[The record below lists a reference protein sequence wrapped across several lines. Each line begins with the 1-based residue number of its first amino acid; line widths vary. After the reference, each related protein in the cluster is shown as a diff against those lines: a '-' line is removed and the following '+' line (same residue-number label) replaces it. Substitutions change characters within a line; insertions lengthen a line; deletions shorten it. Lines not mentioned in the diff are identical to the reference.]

1 MKKQISKLIFILS
14 LMGICLGSFLTG
26 STAQARK
33 HIDTGYGQGVEYL
46 QKYADNLDVQQII
59 LVRQTPKKR
68 RLATLYLL
76 EKQNGQWQETLKCG
90 AYIGKKGLGKIKEG
104 DRRTPAGDYGVTMAF
119 GIKDDPG
126 AKMPYTKLTPTMD
139 ICGEE
144 ENYNQFV
151 DVTKV
156 NHKCGDE
163 GQRLID
169 YVPQFNYVLF
179 IDYNKEGIFNKGSAI
194 FLHCQ
199 GKRHYTYG
207 CVAVTESDM
216 VSIMKI
222 ADSNVRICI
231 YK

>member
-1 MKKQISKLIFILS
+1 
-14 LMGICLGSFLTG
+14 
-26 STAQARK
+26 
-33 HIDTGYGQGVEYL
+33 
-46 QKYADNLDVQQII
+46 
-59 LVRQTPKKR
+59 
-68 RLATLYLL
+68 
-76 EKQNGQWQETLKCG
+76 
-90 AYIGKKGLGKIKEG
+90 
-104 DRRTPAGDYGVTMAF
+104 
-119 GIKDDPG
+119 
-126 AKMPYTKLTPTMD
+126 MD